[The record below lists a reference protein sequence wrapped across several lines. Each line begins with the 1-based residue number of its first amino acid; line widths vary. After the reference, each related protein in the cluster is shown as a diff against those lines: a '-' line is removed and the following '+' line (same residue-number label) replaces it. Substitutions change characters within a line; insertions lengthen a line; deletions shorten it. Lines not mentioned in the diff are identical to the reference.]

1 LGLEYRFLRIDP
13 RFDHP
18 YCREWS
24 TIRALKRR
32 LTIEFN
38 STRLCTSSMKRFW
51 QILALLMLAL
61 MVPASMCCYGAEGC
75 AVEVC
80 CSECQGGHEGDQHH
94 APVSCPSD
102 TISHSQV
109 PAPITMPEMQM
120 VELTEL
126 IQLMIR
132 LQGELASG
140 TESAGLPMT
149 TAPPELRATWHFT
162 QRTALP
168 VRAPSIQA

>member
-1 LGLEYRFLRIDP
+1 
-13 RFDHP
+13 
-18 YCREWS
+18 
-24 TIRALKRR
+24 
-32 LTIEFN
+32 
-38 STRLCTSSMKRFW
+38 
-51 QILALLMLAL
+51 
-61 MVPASMCCYGAEGC
+61 
-75 AVEVC
+75 
-80 CSECQGGHEGDQHH
+80 
-94 APVSCPSD
+94 
-102 TISHSQV
+102 
-109 PAPITMPEMQM
+109 M

>member
-1 LGLEYRFLRIDP
+1 MMSASLAAASPMI
-13 RFDHP
+13 
-18 YCREWS
+18 
-24 TIRALKRR
+24 
-32 LTIEFN
+32 
-38 STRLCTSSMKRFW
+38 RFW
-51 QILALLMLAL
+51 QILALLLLAL
-61 MVPASMCCYGAEGC
+61 MVPASMCCYGADGC
-75 AVEVC
+75 KADVC
-80 CSECQGGHEGDQHH
+80 CSEESHEHEDHDGGEHH

-109 PAPITMPEMQM
+109 PAPVTMPEMQM
-120 VELTEL
+120 VELAEL
-126 IQLMIR
+126 IQAMIR
-132 LQGELASG
+132 LQDDLATA